1 MNPTMN
7 PPAATAAMPRDV
19 LSTLVAAVQEDP
31 QGLPT
36 IVQARVQRSQEADN
50 VCMMGGWT
58 A

>member
-1 MNPTMN
+1 MNSTII
-7 PPAATAAMPRDV
+7 PASETAAMPRDV
-19 LSTLVAAVQEDP
+19 LSSLVAAVQEDP

-36 IVQARVQRSQEADN
+36 DVHARVQRSQEADN